1 MKNEFSEND
10 EVNSAIN
17 TVYQSMYTKTDRG
30 VKNGET
36 NLTITSELE
45 TNPHCLAD
53 QVSQY
58 FDGFYLNAILKK
70 YFISID
76 VQDEKLLINF
86 KWGHHAIV
94 ANQCVTCSH

>member
-1 MKNEFSEND
+1 MKNEFCEND

-36 NLTITSELE
+36 TLTITSEPE
-45 TNPHCLAD
+45 TNPHSLAD
-53 QVSQY
+53 QIIKY
-58 FDGFYLNAILKK
+58 FDGFYLNAMLKK
-70 YFISID
+70 YFISIEL
-76 VQDEKLLINF
+76 QNEKLLINF

-94 ANQCVTCSH
+94 ANQSITSSH